1 MVNTDEAVIAR
12 FEYNGYR
19 FEILVDPNA
28 ASRIREGKIDIEN
41 DLAIPEVFKDAKKG
55 ERTNEEILKHV
66 FKTTDIGQ
74 IAIEIVK
81 RGQIQLTTEQRK
93 EILEVKR
100 KQVINEIVREAIN
113 PQTNT
118 PIPVIRIEEA
128 MEEAKVRID
137 PFKGVEEQVQMVL
150 KAIRPLIPIRMEQAR
165 LAVRLSGDAYGR
177 LYGDISRMGT
187 ILKEE
192 WSNAGDYICVV
203 EIPAGM
209 QGDLID
215 LVNRKTNGEADI
227 KLLK

>member
-93 EILEVKR
+93 EILEMKR

-150 KAIRPLIPIRMEQAR
+150 NGKQRSILYRKGNIRVYRQH
-165 LAVRLSGDAYGR
+165 
-177 LYGDISRMGT
+177 
-187 ILKEE
+187 
-192 WSNAGDYICVV
+192 YICGSSYP
-203 EIPAGM
+203 ESQYLLFICPDIQHRCNIIPYCFCA
-209 QGDLID
+209 
-215 LVNRKTNGEADI
+215 
-227 KLLK
+227 

>member
-1 MVNTDEAVIAR
+1 M
-12 FEYNGYR
+12 GH
-19 FEILVDPNA
+19 
-28 ASRIREGKIDIEN
+28 K
-41 DLAIPEVFKDAKKG
+41 
-55 ERTNEEILKHV
+55 EILKHV

-93 EILEVKR
+93 EILEMKR

-150 KAIRPLIPIRMEQAR
+150 KAIRPLIPIRMEKAR

-192 WSNAGDYICVV
+192 WSNSGDYICVV

-227 KLLK
+227 NHFNNSNV

>member
-1 MVNTDEAVIAR
+1 MVSTDEAVIAR

-19 FEILVDPNA
+19 FEILVDPDA
-28 ASRIREGKIDIEN
+28 ASRIRNGKIDLEN
-41 DLAIPEVFKDAKKG
+41 DLALPEIFKDAKKG

-66 FKTTDIGQ
+66 FKTTDIAQ
-74 IAIEIVK
+74 IAIEIIK
-81 RGQIQLTTEQRK
+81 RGQIQLTTDQRR
-93 EILEVKR
+93 EMLELKR
-100 KQVINEIVREAIN
+100 KQVINELVREAIN

-118 PIPVIRIEEA
+118 PIPAIRIEEA

-137 PFKGVEEQVQMVL
+137 PFKGVDEQVQMVL
-150 KAIRPLIPIRMEQAR
+150 KAIRPLIPIRMEKAR
-165 LAVRLSGDAYGR
+165 LAVKLSGDAYGR
-177 LYGDISRMGT
+177 LYGDIAKMGT

-209 QGDLID
+209 QGDLMD

>member
-1 MVNTDEAVIAR
+1 M
-12 FEYNGYR
+12 
-19 FEILVDPNA
+19 
-28 ASRIREGKIDIEN
+28 
-41 DLAIPEVFKDAKKG
+41 
-55 ERTNEEILKHV
+55 
-66 FKTTDIGQ
+66 
-74 IAIEIVK
+74 
-81 RGQIQLTTEQRK
+81 
-93 EILEVKR
+93 LELKR

-118 PIPVIRIEEA
+118 PIPVTRIEAA

-137 PFKGVEEQVQMVL
+137 PFKSVDEQVQAVL
-150 KAIRPLIPIRMEQAR
+150 KAIRPLIPIRMEKAR
-165 LAVRLSGDAYGR
+165 MAIRLTGDAYGR

-192 WSNAGDYICVV
+192 WSNAGDYICVI

-215 LVNRKTNGEADI
+215 LVNRKTSGDADV

>member
-1 MVNTDEAVIAR
+1 MVNTDKAVIAR
-12 FEYNGYR
+12 FEYEGYR
-19 FEILVDPNA
+19 FEILVDPDA
-28 ASRIREGKIDIEN
+28 ASRIRSGKIDVEN
-41 DLAIPEVFKDAKKG
+41 DLALPEIFKDAKKG
-55 ERTNEEILKHV
+55 ERTNEEILKRA

-93 EILEVKR
+93 EILESKR
-100 KQVINEIVREAIN
+100 KQVINELVREAIN

-118 PIPVIRIEEA
+118 PIPAIRIEEA

-137 PFKGVEEQVQMVL
+137 PFKSVDDQVQMVL
-150 KAIRPLIPIRMEQAR
+150 KAIRPLIPIRIEKAR

-209 QGDLID
+209 QPDLID